1 MKNDNFEELKQKLVV
16 YKQTLETM
24 KSGNVVEDYLMMKNE
39 CYNLI
44 KQVSQLENNMETVK
58 NNHDDE
64 ITNITQQVDML
75 AKKVKSID
83 LSIEQVKQDVKTLT
97 DKVNSLNLGKL
108 ILKMEKLLGNGDS
121 LAMFIEEE
129 KKGLEVLKDELIE
142 LKSDLLETK
151 GVMKSQIANTV
162 AHIKPTSYQ
171 QLRQI
176 IQSSTSSPE
185 ILPETREPFRK
196 DISNFYQSVSKNT
209 HKANF
214 LPPVIPKPQK
224 IELID
229 QINESNSNLE
239 ELKEVIPNDAQI
251 EEEKP
256 VIVSENRKIPLSNE
270 PSNL

>member
-58 NNHDDE
+58 NNHDDQ

-97 DKVNSLNLGKL
+97 DKLNSLNLGKL

-176 IQSSTSSPE
+176 IQSSTSSPK
-185 ILPETREPFRK
+185 ILPETRDPFRK
-196 DISNFYQSVSKNT
+196 DISNFYQSVSKNS